1 MREIK
6 SALIVGAGAIGA
18 AVASRIYDVDPEA
31 IALWTVGERRERYL
45 RDGLIINGRRYDFHM
60 VEALRDGPS
69 DLILIAVKSYDL
81 AEAIEGIRPFVG
93 PDTTILSLLNGI
105 DSEEILRAEF
115 GMDRVPLAFMIGI
128 DSIRIGNKTEFAC
141 AGEIRFG
148 FEHNDPTALNDRV
161 AAVSRFF
168 SSHNVDHT
176 VPENMVR
183 ALWFKFMLNVG
194 LNQWSALLRGSYG
207 LFQKSASA
215 RKLLVETMKE
225 VVALSDACGKGL
237 VLADIDTVLATL
249 EKLEVGGRT
258 SMLQDVD
265 ARRKTEVEIFSGVV
279 IEKCRECGLS
289 APINES
295 LFLAIKALED
305 SFRLDLA
312 LP

>member
-1 MREIK
+1 MRDIK

-31 IALWTVGERRERYL
+31 VALWTEGERRERYL
-45 RDGLIINGRRYDFHM
+45 RDGLIINGKRYDFRM
-60 VEALRDGPS
+60 GEVSRDAPS

-81 AEAIEGIRPFVG
+81 AEAMKGLGPFVG

-115 GMDRVPLAFMIGI
+115 GKERVPLAFMIGI
-128 DSIRIGNKTEFAC
+128 DSIRIGNRTEFAC

-148 FEHNDPTALNDRV
+148 FEKNDPAALNERV
-161 AAVSRFF
+161 AAISRFF
-168 SSHNVDHT
+168 ASHNVDHC
-176 VPENMVR
+176 VPEDMVR

-215 RKLLVETMKE
+215 KRLLVDTMRE
-225 VVALSDACGKGL
+225 VIALSDACGKGL
-237 VLADIDTVLATL
+237 VPADIDTVMTTL
-249 EKLEVGGRT
+249 EKLEEGGRT

-265 ARRKTEVEIFSGVV
+265 ARRKTEVEMFSGVV
-279 IEKCRECGLS
+279 MEKCRERGLP
-289 APINES
+289 APLNES

-305 SFRLDLA
+305 SFRLGLA
-312 LP
+312 RP